1 MSTAFPA
8 VSVPGRQTSADWQR
22 NAAGLFVNNVLP
34 LRQINVVTGAASI
47 IWDARNKNAVDRSVD
62 FFDRLPVLRLFV
74 LHAAGGRVNFGI
86 NGTCDGSATT
96 MVNTNVQLVNIATS
110 GNLVASSF
118 DFAPFAPLWITARA
132 ITTDAILNITI
143 AYPNTLG

>member
-1 MSTAFPA
+1 MSTGTPI
-8 VSVPGRQTSADWQR
+8 SILPPRQTVIDLQR
-22 NAAGLFVNNVLP
+22 GAAGLYSNNLLP
-34 LRQINVVTGAASI
+34 LRQLAITTGAARI
-47 IWDARNKNAVDRSVD
+47 IWDARSVKSLNRSTE

-86 NGTCDGSATT
+86 NGECDGSAAT

-118 DFAPFAPLWITARA
+118 DFAPFAPIWITARA
-132 ITTDAILNITI
+132 ITTDAIINVTI
-143 AYPNTLG
+143 AYPNAL